1 MVYKNLLI
9 IFTLIII
16 PTALQAAFFKEKAS
30 GWHWYQDPIV
40 EPLPEEIALQLQP
53 NSSPEL
59 KTPTEIIKS
68 YQKKLEKKL
77 HQAWVTPTA
86 KNIKAYQEMQR
97 DLMQRSQKFS
107 ETWMQVVYNNPEL
120 DHTLVAPVNQ
130 ISRHLYLDKEK
141 QQIAETIQGL
151 KEEYG
156 LFFFFSSQC
165 DYCHQ
170 FAPIVQQFSKT
181 HGWEV
186 INISA
191 DGGTLPGLTETVMNN
206 GLLEQWQV
214 KILPALFAVN
224 PKTGDV
230 IPVAYGLTS
239 LDQME
244 NRIMTL
250 LKDKRG

>member
-1 MVYKNLLI
+1 MLVLI
-9 IFTLIII
+9 TS
-16 PTALQAAFFKEKAS
+16 PLQASFFTQHRE
-30 GWHWYQDPIV
+30 GWHWYQDPDL
-40 EPLPEEIALQLQP
+40 EPLTEKQTPPLKENLSTQ
-53 NSSPEL
+53 SSRS
-59 KTPTEIIKS
+59 PTEILKA
-68 YQKKLEKKL
+68 YQKELEKKL
-77 HQAWVTPTA
+77 HQAWVNPTPH
-86 KNIKAYQEMQR
+86 NVQSYQEMQK

-107 ETWMQVVYNNPEL
+107 ETWMQVVYNNPHL

-130 ISRHLYLDKEK
+130 KSRHLYLDQEK
-141 QQIAETIQGL
+141 QHIAETISGL

-170 FAPIVQQFSKT
+170 FAPIVKQFSDA

-186 INISA
+186 INISV

-206 GLLEQWQV
+206 GLFEQWQV

-230 IPVAYGLTS
+230 LPVAYGLTS

-250 LKDKRG
+250 LNKP